1 MVCKGNEEWERCY
14 VNVCVFRM
22 CRTCIDYVNI
32 DRELG
37 LISNMKV
44 SNGRNGSH
52 VTFMKRKRE
61 RERERECVCV
71 LAETESFWNHL
82 CVCVCVCACG

>member
-61 RERERECVCV
+61 RE
-71 LAETESFWNHL
+71 S
-82 CVCVCVCACG
+82 VCVCVCGSWRISARAREREREKEK